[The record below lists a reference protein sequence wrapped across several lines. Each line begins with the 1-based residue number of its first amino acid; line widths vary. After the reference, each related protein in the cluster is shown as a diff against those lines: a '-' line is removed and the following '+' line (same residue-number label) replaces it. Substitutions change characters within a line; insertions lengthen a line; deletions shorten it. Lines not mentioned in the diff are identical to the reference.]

1 MFLHSW
7 KYDAKIEH
15 LPSIIGN
22 ILRILAK
29 MRLEHLPSTI
39 GNILRILAKMRLEGK
54 KKRGVDV
61 FYEILTLLKSKLKFG
76 AALGKF
82 FRNPG

>member
-1 MFLHSW
+1 MFLHGW

-15 LPSIIGN
+15 LPLIIGN

-29 MRLEHLPSTI
+29 MFACLTASQQ
-39 GNILRILAKMRLEGK
+39 K
-54 KKRGVDV
+54 KGVDV

-82 FRNPG
+82 FRNLG